1 MNLRSNTLSST
12 LRVVA
17 VVAFILAAPA
27 AFSQPS
33 EDTLKTLA
41 TQKDELSRQFDQTL
55 NAVAD
60 AQAELNRANAAGDAS
75 AIARWQGE
83 VTKRQNLLQSLDD
96 AIVKNEQDTVNALE
110 GIRAQM
116 ENYGVGSIKV
126 GEAIELMVSEDS
138 TLNGVYPV
146 RQGGHV
152 LIPGVGRVKVAE
164 MSLEDAE
171 VAIRDAISQTLI
183 KAPTVVV
190 DRPMSGPRMAEQGA
204 VYVAGRFQL
213 PGAKPFNPN
222 LKVSV
227 SAMVTS
233 NRPTE
238 DADLSRVRLFRIVN
252 QRAVI
257 EQINVQ
263 EILDGKGLGYDLE
276 VMTGDLIYV
285 PVKQTDRT
293 VYVTGRVGAPGAIQ
307 MPVDERLTAY
317 SAILR
322 AGGLARFANANGAY
336 VVREVGGGQKTQ
348 IPVNIGKIR
357 RGLASDVVLEGKDIV
372 VVPERFFSF

>member
-41 TQKDELSRQFDQTL
+41 IQKDELSRQFDQTL